1 MCITTLSLWRLFAV
15 FILLLSPLL
24 PAAETQTLSNFSK
37 LTLPTAVATALNNNP
52 SLAQMQARYEALA
65 EVPDQ
70 AGALPDPM
78 LNFNLMNLP
87 TDSFDLDQ
95 EPMTQVQVG
104 LTQELPFPGKRSLR
118 KEAAEFIANAAGH
131 SVEEMRLQL
140 AGNVRSAWWRLYYL
154 DRALDT
160 VQANRS
166 LLKQLIE
173 VATTKYE
180 TGKGLQQDVLLAQL
194 ELSKLIEQQIQI
206 TALRDN
212 QAIKLN
218 LLMDKQPNQPLLL
231 PEQINKTLPDIEA
244 DQPLYRHAE
253 QSRPVLKQAEQ
264 TLASAESQLKLAK
277 RNLYPDFKLG
287 VTYGDRQGNNPPPRG
302 GSRSDFLSLMLGVK
316 IPLYAGQKQSKAV
329 RQRSSEL
336 QQNRFALLDQKN
348 AVMAQIS
355 GATTDYRRARE
366 QYRLFQQGIVPQ
378 ARQTVESMLAGYQVN
393 QVDFLNLVRS
403 QITLFNYELQY
414 WQALTEAKQALSRL
428 AAAVGEE
435 SIYE

>member
-1 MCITTLSLWRLFAV
+1 MCITTPTLRRLFAV
-15 FILLLSPLL
+15 FILLLPPLL
-24 PAAETQTLSNFSK
+24 PAAEMQTLSDFSK
-37 LTLPTAVATALNNNP
+37 LTLSTAVTTALHNNP
-52 SLAQMQARYEALA
+52 SLAQMQARYEALV

-95 EPMTQVQVG
+95 EPMTQVQIG

-118 KEAAEFIANAAGH
+118 KEAAEFIASAAGH

-140 AGNVRSAWWRLYYL
+140 AGNVRSTWWQLYYL

-194 ELSKLIEQQIQI
+194 ELSKLIEQQIKI

-264 TLASAESQLKLAK
+264 TVASAESQLKLAK

-287 VTYGDRQGNNPPPRG
+287 VTYGDRQGNNPPPMG

-316 IPLYAGQKQSKAV
+316 IPLYAGQKQTKAV

-348 AVMAQIS
+348 TVMAQIS
-355 GATTDYRRARE
+355 GATTDYRRARQ

-378 ARQTVESMLAGYQVN
+378 ARQTVESMLAGYQVD